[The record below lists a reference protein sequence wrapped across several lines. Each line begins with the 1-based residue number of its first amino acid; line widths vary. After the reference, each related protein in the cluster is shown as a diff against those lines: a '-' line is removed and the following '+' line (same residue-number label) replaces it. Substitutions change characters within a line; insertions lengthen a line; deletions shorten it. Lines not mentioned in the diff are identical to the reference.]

1 MSVISVSLAALSV
14 SPRLWREGRTLHA
27 RTRWVHR
34 ALCGFAY
41 GRKLKVDP
49 VARTISLSVR
59 RWWALNSTRVVSFE
73 EIAALEYRYAD
84 LPTAF
89 GVTLRGLQATNRMN
103 WYEVSLAL
111 RGCAE
116 PLVMFRFAG
125 EGAEWTGWGG
135 AVLGDSLIDVQG
147 TQEVESREFVHVLRI
162 MLNVP
167 VRSRA
172 ERMVAAAFAGRLRP
186 CPNCARQIAE
196 TAPRCT
202 YCGRR
207 FVVGDVER

>member
-1 MSVISVSLAALSV
+1 
-14 SPRLWREGRTLHA
+14 
-27 RTRWVHR
+27 VHR

-111 RGCAE
+111 RGTTC
-116 PLVMFRFAG
+116 
-125 EGAEWTGWGG
+125 
-135 AVLGDSLIDVQG
+135 
-147 TQEVESREFVHVLRI
+147 
-162 MLNVP
+162 NVP
-167 VRSRA
+167 LRRRGRGVDGLGRCRA
-172 ERMVAAAFAGRLRP
+172 R
-186 CPNCARQIAE
+186 
-196 TAPRCT
+196 
-202 YCGRR
+202 
-207 FVVGDVER
+207 